1 MKVCPS
7 TYPSD
12 AVLSF
17 CGQVFDDAKI
27 FCFLSFMLVIL
38 IYFSLYQGSALPT
51 LRSLVV
57 LWLLLTSH
65 GKLYSVLHTLFP
77 HVHETSR
84 DRKSTR
90 LNSSHVRTSYAV
102 FCLKKKNQKL
112 SYSLRILTIEF
123 SNMDSISL

>member
-1 MKVCPS
+1 LVVRLFSVIQMKVCPS

-38 IYFSLYQGSALPT
+38 IYFSLNQGSALPP

-84 DRKSTR
+84 GKINNLHPISPPH
-90 LNSSHVRTSYAV
+90 LHSGVRII
-102 FCLKKKNQKL
+102 FGL
-112 SYSLRILTIEF
+112 
-123 SNMDSISL
+123 